1 MPVAGDIYVRGC
13 DDWDYA
19 KIITFSTHQ
28 YDASIEEACLLVA
41 SRLSRWCESEA
52 AARLESERKKARL
65 PVPARKAKYLVD
77 KIVGKAKQGKARKV
91 FWKEEDSGALCSTA
105 ACTWT
110 PPTDFDGDSGKLIP
124 KEILGKSITIEEQ
137 GVIYEATVAADKVRA
152 VQPTSFFVTYTKNV
166 TTGKPSRKKAR
177 WVDFELP
184 AAEKTSWWRLAG
196 YGTESSASSESS
208 DNEESKGAGSESE
221 MEIDD

>member
-1 MPVAGDIYVRGC
+1 MKVDEALAAQHTIARPQCAACKESRVAPILEGKSKKC
-13 DDWDYA
+13 KNA
-19 KIITFSTHQ
+19 P
-28 YDASIEEACLLVA
+28 DARRKQA
-41 SRLSRWCESEA
+41 EA

-137 GVIYEATVAADKVRA
+137 GVIHEATVAADKVRA

-196 YGTESSASSESS
+196 YGTESSTSSESS
-208 DNEESKGAGSESE
+208 DDEESKGVDTESE